1 MGNRGAAGF
10 GSGLSLVLVLV
21 LAGGAA
27 AAASC
32 REDQADLRA
41 PGGNLARFTVE
52 IADDPQEMARGLMFR
67 DSLPRSAGML
77 FLYPAPRR
85 VSFWMENTLIPLDMV
100 FLDAS
105 GTVTRVHANAVPL
118 DRTAIDGGAGVQAVL
133 EINGGLA
140 AALGIVPGS
149 VLRHPGLPQAVAA
162 WPCEG

>member
-1 MGNRGAAGF
+1 
-10 GSGLSLVLVLV
+10 
-21 LAGGAA
+21 
-27 AAASC
+27 
-32 REDQADLRA
+32 
-41 PGGNLARFTVE
+41 
-52 IADDPQEMARGLMFR
+52 
-67 DSLPRSAGML
+67 
-77 FLYPAPRR
+77 
-85 VSFWMENTLIPLDMV
+85 MV